1 MKYNFVCLNCNKTI
15 KPNPNISTCPEPNCE
30 GAFEIVYTNTNT
42 KSPQETLIPLSNILN
57 LTYLGQGNTPIVRL
71 NTLSDNFGINN
82 IYAKLEYMNPTGSFK
97 DRGSAMMISALS
109 EFGINEIVEDSS
121 GNAGASI
128 SAYSAYSKI
137 KSHIF
142 VPENAPKNK
151 VSQIQLYG
159 SIVHKIPGPR
169 DNSTI
174 AAIKY
179 SEENSIAYSSHN
191 LSPFFIEGTK
201 SFGHEIIK
209 HFNDKQPDHILFPV
223 GNGSLLIGSY
233 KAYEEIKKINPNIK
247 IPKHHGIQTE
257 SISPIIE
264 IFSNNKWYPEQAKS
278 TIANGI
284 AILNPPRKYQ
294 SVNVIKKT
302 NGKGIKVSDES
313 ILKWQKELAR
323 KDGIFAEITS
333 AAVLSGLDELI
344 KQKIIL
350 SDENVLLPITGFGL
364 KDPPK
369 DLFN

>member
-1 MKYNFVCLNCNKTI
+1 MKYKFVCLNCKKSI
-15 KPNPNISTCPEPNCE
+15 KPNPHISNCPQPHCE
-30 GAFEIVYTNTNT
+30 GAFEIVYTNRNT
-42 KSPQETLIPLSNILN
+42 KSSQETIIPLLNISN
-57 LTYLGQGNTPIVRL
+57 LTNLGQGNTPIVRL
-71 NTLSDNFGINN
+71 NTLSNDLGIKN

-97 DRGSAMMISALS
+97 DRGSAMMISTLK

-128 SAYSAYSKI
+128 SAYSAYSKM

-142 VPENAPKNK
+142 VPEDAPKNK

-169 DNSTI
+169 DNSAM

-179 SEENSIAYSSHN
+179 SKENSIPYSSHN
-191 LSPFFIEGTK
+191 LSPYFIEGTK
-201 SFGHEIIK
+201 SFGHEVIN

-233 KAYEEIKKINPNIK
+233 KAYEERKKINPDIK
-247 IPKHHGIQTE
+247 IPKHHAIQTE
-257 SISPIIE
+257 SIPPIIE
-264 IFSNNKWYPEQAKS
+264 IFSNNNWSPEQAKP
-278 TIANGI
+278 TLANGI

-294 SVNVIKKT
+294 SADVIKKT
-302 NGKGIKVSDES
+302 NGQGIKVSDQS
-313 ILKWQKELAR
+313 ILDWQKELAK

-333 AAVLSGLDELI
+333 AAIFSGLEKLI
-344 KQKIIL
+344 KQKSIL
-350 SDENVLLPITGFGL
+350 PGDDVLLPITGFGL

>member
-1 MKYNFVCLNCNKTI
+1 MKYKFVCLNCKKSI
-15 KPNPNISTCPEPNCE
+15 KPNPNISTCPQPRCE
-30 GAFEIVYTNTNT
+30 GAFDIVYTNRNAN
-42 KSPQETLIPLSNILN
+42 SLQEVMIPLLNISN
-57 LTYLGQGNTPIVRL
+57 LTNLGQGNTPIVRL
-71 NTLSDNFGINN
+71 NTLSNHLGIKN

-97 DRGSAMMISALS
+97 DRGSAMMISALN

-128 SAYSAYSKI
+128 SAYSAYSKM

-142 VPENAPKNK
+142 VPEDAPKNK

-159 SIVHKIPGPR
+159 SIVHKIPGSR
-169 DNSTI
+169 DNSAI

-179 SEENSIAYSSHN
+179 SKENSIPYSSHN
-191 LSPFFIEGTK
+191 LSPYFIEGTK
-201 SFGHEIIK
+201 FFGHEVIN

-233 KAYEEIKKINPNIK
+233 KAYEERKKINPDIK
-247 IPKHHGIQTE
+247 IPKHHAIQTE
-257 SISPIIE
+257 SIPPIIE
-264 IFSNNKWYPEQAKS
+264 IFSDNNWSPEQAKP
-278 TIANGI
+278 TLANGI

-294 SVNVIKKT
+294 SADVIKKT
-302 NGKGIKVSDES
+302 NGQGIKVSDES
-313 ILKWQKELAR
+313 ILDWQKKLAK

-333 AAVLSGLDELI
+333 AAIFSGLEKLI

-350 SDENVLLPITGFGL
+350 PGDDVLLPITGFGL

>member
-1 MKYNFVCLNCNKTI
+1 MKYIFVCLNCNKSI
-15 KPNPNISTCPEPNCE
+15 KPNPHILTCPEPNCN
-30 GAFEIVYTNTNT
+30 GVFEIVYTNINT
-42 KSPQETLIPLSNILN
+42 KSPQETLIPLSNISN
-57 LTYLGQGNTPIVRL
+57 LTDLGQGNTPIVRL
-71 NTLSDNFGINN
+71 NTLSYDLGINN

-97 DRGSAMMISALS
+97 DRGSAMMISALT

-128 SAYSAYSKI
+128 SAYSACSKI

-142 VPENAPKNK
+142 VPENSPKNK
-151 VSQIQLYG
+151 VAQIQLYG

-169 DNSTI
+169 DNAAI

-179 SEENSIAYSSHN
+179 SEENSIPYSSHN

-201 SFGHEIIK
+201 SFGHEVIEY
-209 HFNDKQPDHILFPV
+209 FNNKQPDHILFPV

-257 SISPIIE
+257 SIPPIIE
-264 IFSNNKWYPEQAKS
+264 IFSNNTWSPEQAK
-278 TIANGI
+278 TTLANGI

-294 SVNVIKKT
+294 SVNVMKKT
-302 NGKGIKVSDES
+302 NGQGIKVSDES
-313 ILKWQKELAR
+313 ILKWQKKLAK

-333 AAVLSGLDELI
+333 AAVLSGLDKLI

-350 SDENVLLPITGFGL
+350 PGDNVLLPITGFGL